1 MKLQEKWSKLA
12 KISDNNENNINRKV
26 NLINDKIDQRQTIKE
41 KCIIVDDKVAE
52 RAQASGPELELQ
64 LRKLHDLMQRK
75 QELLD
80 NVDSF
85 NSSNPIDSDIIE
97 FKAILTELEVDASN
111 LRILKDRNVIIGKKK
126 QMLKYLTNLLKDA
139 EGRKRK
145 VVRVLGQTPVYKD
158 PEIKTGSGKN
168 KFSDSISQL
177 KYTLQEHIN
186 EHQFLEGDIDRLNKE
201 LEYFNQNQD
210 PNKTKRETMRTNL
223 SSLNSKVNNNK
234 SKLYDA
240 VRGLLSVNQ
249 DEFCKVQEAKTLEAK
264 LALTSENGLEN
275 QRKYLLDLLDK
286 LRKRIEYLIAHKSDA
301 DLSDIRSEL
310 AQKQRIIVQLVNLLR
325 NLDDKILY
333 VKSNQATYTKP
344 AVAETHT
351 TTYVY
356 NSPIKYRVCSYHDQ
370 EYLDTFNTT
379 IVDSHPLYLS
389 SYDVFIPSDEEVK
402 NLVPKE
408 LYAQVKRLS
417 QYTFEYNGKANNRFE
432 LYLIF
437 TNI

>member
-1 MKLQEKWSKLA
+1 
-12 KISDNNENNINRKV
+12 
-26 NLINDKIDQRQTIKE
+26 
-41 KCIIVDDKVAE
+41 
-52 RAQASGPELELQ
+52 
-64 LRKLHDLMQRK
+64 MQRK

-85 NSSNPIDSDIIE
+85 NSSNPVDSDIIE

-201 LEYFNQNQD
+201 LDYFNQNQD

-264 LALTSENGLEN
+264 LALTGENGLEN

-417 QYTFEYNGKANNRFE
+417 QYTFEYNGKTNNRFE

>member
-85 NSSNPIDSDIIE
+85 NSSNPVDSDIIE

-264 LALTSENGLEN
+264 LALTGENGLEN

-417 QYTFEYNGKANNRFE
+417 QYTFEYNGKTNNRFE

>member
-85 NSSNPIDSDIIE
+85 NSSNPVDSDIIE

-301 DLSDIRSEL
+301 DLSEIRSEL

-417 QYTFEYNGKANNRFE
+417 QYTFEYNGKTNNRFE
-432 LYLIF
+432 LYLNF

>member
-85 NSSNPIDSDIIE
+85 NSSNPVDSDIIE

-201 LEYFNQNQD
+201 LDYFNQNQD

-264 LALTSENGLEN
+264 LALTGENGLEN

-301 DLSDIRSEL
+301 DLSEIRSEL

-417 QYTFEYNGKANNRFE
+417 QYTFEYNGKTNNRFE

>member
-85 NSSNPIDSDIIE
+85 NSSNPVDSDIIE

-168 KFSDSISQL
+168 KFSDSINQL

-201 LEYFNQNQD
+201 LDYFNQNQD

-264 LALTSENGLEN
+264 LALTGENGLEN

-417 QYTFEYNGKANNRFE
+417 QYTFEYNGKTNNRFE
-432 LYLIF
+432 LYLNF

>member
-85 NSSNPIDSDIIE
+85 NSSNPVDSDIIE

-168 KFSDSISQL
+168 KFSDSINQL

-264 LALTSENGLEN
+264 LALTGENGLEN

>member
-85 NSSNPIDSDIIE
+85 NSSNPVDSDIIE

-264 LALTSENGLEN
+264 LALTGENGLEN

>member
-85 NSSNPIDSDIIE
+85 NSSNPVDSDIIE

-168 KFSDSISQL
+168 KFSDSINQL

-301 DLSDIRSEL
+301 DLSEIRSEL